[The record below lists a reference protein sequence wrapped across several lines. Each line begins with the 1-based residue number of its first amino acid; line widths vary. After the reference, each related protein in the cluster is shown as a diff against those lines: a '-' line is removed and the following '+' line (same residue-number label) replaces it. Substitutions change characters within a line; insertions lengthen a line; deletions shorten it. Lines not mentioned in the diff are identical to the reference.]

1 MTQPIN
7 LVGVPGSPY
16 SRKMLA
22 LLRYRTIDYRV
33 IWGDA
38 NLPDTLR
45 DIPKP
50 KISLIPVFYLPND
63 DGDLEAVTDSSPILR
78 RLEESHKGR
87 SVIPTHPALAFL
99 NEVIEDYADEWLTKA
114 MFHYRW
120 HYAPDIEKAKTILPL
135 YHNVR
140 AARDALAPLSD
151 TIAERQISRLSY
163 VGSNEVTK
171 ATIENSFRRFLSLF
185 DRHLQIAGF
194 VLGSRPASA
203 DFAIYGQLT
212 QLALFD
218 PTSRDVILQDFPRI
232 AAWVELVEDLSGLD
246 GEAADWFD
254 VAALPESLR
263 ALLAEIGNL
272 YLPYLQANAA
282 AVANGDALV
291 ETELDGR
298 AWTQNPFP
306 YQAKCLHW
314 LKQSFAALSDDD
326 KELVG
331 TAAGDSALIAGL
343 QDG

>member
-16 SRKMLA
+16 TRKMLA

-33 IWGDA
+33 IWGGA
-38 NLPDTLR
+38 ELPAGLR

-50 KISLIPVFYLPND
+50 KISLIPVFFLPNEA
-63 DGDLEAVTDSSPILR
+63 GDLESVTDSSPILR
-78 RLEESHKGR
+78 RLEKSHAGQ

-99 NEVIEDYADEWLTKA
+99 NELIEDYADEWLTKA

-135 YHNVR
+135 YHNIN
-140 AARDALAPLSD
+140 AAAEALAPVSD
-151 TIAERQISRLSY
+151 SIAERQIERLSY

-171 ATIENSFRRFLSLF
+171 PTIENSFRRFLSLF
-185 DRHLQIAGF
+185 DAHLQIAGF
-194 VLGSRPASA
+194 VLGTRPASA

-218 PTSRDVILQDFPRI
+218 PTSRDLILQEFPRI
-232 AAWVELVEDLSGLD
+232 AAWVDLVEDLSGLD
-246 GEAADWFD
+246 ADAAAWFEAD
-254 VAALPESLR
+254 ALPDTLC
-263 ALLAEIGNL
+263 ALLSEIGDL

-282 AVANGDALV
+282 AVANGDAMM

-298 AWTQNPFP
+298 AWSQNPFP

-314 LKQSFAALSDDD
+314 LKQSFAALSDADQA
-326 KELVG
+326 LIAA
-331 TAAGDSALIAGL
+331 AAGDSRLIAELEG
-343 QDG
+343 